1 MINANEQRVIAAAS
15 GTFEYEGKMYRAKA
29 SYISQLTGKLDRE
42 NVDLSAAD
50 ADAAIGQIMANVA
63 TGVKQGY
70 LEEAGNTGVEEPS
83 QSGGKTDGGKRDES
97 RGSKTKK
104 SAEADGPAGQRSGLS
119 EEGEESPEQ
128 TPTQI
133 EESGSAGEE
142 AQTGEDVLQAS
153 PEPVQIDLQA
163 AKEAWTVRQFT
174 ANSETAVQTGRAFG
188 RYETTAVFV
197 WLLCVAGSAIFLKKI
212 KRRKKLR
219 AGLAGV
225 ILTGSALV
233 LIGFGYLFGS
243 EAFSGSRWEQVVTES
258 AYLNESSRDTI
269 SGLKKAVVRAGLPET
284 ALDGYMDENAAYRD
298 AKVLVSADGD
308 AREKTL
314 ARAED
319 VLARALAAQ
328 TSVSGK
334 QRAELTEFLIRQY
347 EEGLTIP
354 WLAYLQEKRDA
365 GRRMA
370 WIFWISGM
378 ACMAAA
384 VCILLVKTRYRHR
397 AVRGLAMGCLN
408 SGAGF
413 ALAGAAA
420 RPSVRLE
427 PEGYDR
433 LINMYVRSVCQSGL
447 YFGIL
452 LLCAGLALGIVSYF
466 MKTRIE

>member
-70 LEEAGNTGVEEPS
+70 LEEAGRAGAEEPS
-83 QSGGKTDGGKRDES
+83 EGDGKTDGEKKDEA
-97 RGSKTKK
+97 R
-104 SAEADGPAGQRSGLS
+104 AEAEESAGQKSGS
-119 EEGEESPEQ
+119 SDEEKEVPAQTPARTEEG
-128 TPTQI
+128 
-133 EESGSAGEE
+133 GSAGGE
-142 AQTGEDVLQAS
+142 ANRTEAGEDVLQAS

-163 AKEAWTVRQFT
+163 AGEAGDVRTFT
-174 ANSETAVQTGRAFG
+174 ENSETAVQTGRAFG
-188 RYETTAVFV
+188 RYETTAVCV
-197 WLLCVAGSAIFLKKI
+197 WLLCVVGSAVFLKKI

-225 ILTGSALV
+225 ILTGASLV
-233 LIGFGYLFGS
+233 LVGFGYLFWS
-243 EAFSGSRWEQVVTES
+243 EAFSVSRWQQVVTES
-258 AYLNESSRDTI
+258 AYLNESSRDTV

-284 ALDGYMDENAAYRD
+284 ALDEYIDENAAYRD
-298 AKVLVSADGD
+298 AKALVSAEGD

-328 TSVSGK
+328 PSASGE
-334 QRAELTEFLIRQY
+334 QRAELTELLIRQY
-347 EEGLTIP
+347 EEGLTVP

-370 WIFWISGM
+370 WIFWVSGM

-384 VCILLVKTRYRHR
+384 VCILLAKTRYRHR

-408 SGAGF
+408 GGAGF

-420 RPSVRLE
+420 RPSVCLE

>member
-83 QSGGKTDGGKRDES
+83 QSAGKTDGGKKDES

-104 SAEADGPAGQRSGLS
+104 SAEADGSAGPRSGSS
-119 EEGEESPEQ
+119 EEGEESSEQ
-128 TPTQI
+128 TPTLL

-142 AQTGEDVLQAS
+142 EQTGEDVLQAS

-174 ANSETAVQTGRAFG
+174 ANSETAAQTGRAFG

-197 WLLCVAGSAIFLKKI
+197 WLLCVAGAAIFLKKI

-225 ILTGSALV
+225 ILTGAALV

-258 AYLNESSRDTI
+258 AYLNESSRDTV

-284 ALDGYMDENAAYRD
+284 ALDEYMNENSVYRD
-298 AKVLVSADGD
+298 GKILVSADED
-308 AREKTL
+308 VRAKTL
-314 ARAED
+314 GRTRDALAE
-319 VLARALAAQ
+319 ALAAH
-328 TSVSGK
+328 SGVSG
-334 QRAELTEFLIRQY
+334 RERGELLDVLMKQY

-354 WLAYLQEKRDA
+354 WLSYLQEKRNA
-365 GRRMA
+365 GKRMA
-370 WIFWISGM
+370 WIFWISGVIS
-378 ACMAAA
+378 MAAGSF
-384 VCILLVKTRYRHR
+384 ILFMKTKYPHR
-397 AVRGLAMGCLN
+397 AVRGIAMGCLN

-413 ALAGAAA
+413 VLAGIVS
-420 RPSVRLE
+420 RPAVCLQ
-427 PEGYDR
+427 PDIYNK
-433 LINMYVRSVCQSGL
+433 LINVYVQSVCRSGL
-447 YFGIL
+447 CFGIL
-452 LLCAGLALGIVSYF
+452 LLCVGLALGIVAYF